1 MATNK
6 SVNFISEREGDDL
19 NLVVKMDSIFRR
31 KYQNMSISAK
41 RDFDQQIKSYSES
54 LQKMLDQ
61 SIAEINEAS
70 REQVINSGK
79 VRILNYKK

>member
-1 MATNK
+1 
-6 SVNFISEREGDDL
+6 
-19 NLVVKMDSIFRR
+19 
-31 KYQNMSISAK
+31 MSISAK